1 MLNSCTKAIHWISP
15 PFTCLPIG
23 RSSIVPSN
31 GACLPRLLHN
41 SKMCHFDRREK
52 SHAQLVYLI
61 YTLDFSSFHLPAD
74 RQVLHCPI
82 EWSLP
87 TETIAQLQN
96 VSFRPEGEIP
106 CSTRILKL
114 YMGFF
119 LFSPACR

>member
-1 MLNSCTKAIHWISP
+1 MTINNLSHRGS
-15 PFTCLPIG
+15 LPACRQVLHCHIE
-23 RSSIVPSN
+23 
-31 GACLPRLLHN
+31 GAYLPRLLHN

-52 SHAQLVYLI
+52 SHAQLVHQS
-61 YTLDFSSFHLPAD
+61 YTLDFSSVHLPAD